1 MDKIAVYIYATGM
14 YIIRSN
20 NGALVV
26 LKSVKSLS
34 VFDIIVNKCL
44 FSCHL
49 LHCQPKVIHNYW
61 QC

>member
-34 VFDIIVNKCL
+34 VFDIIVNKCKSMFVFL
-44 FSCHL
+44 SL
-49 LHCQPKVIHNYW
+49 IALSTQSNT
-61 QC
+61 

>member
-14 YIIRSN
+14 YIMRSN

-34 VFDIIVNKCL
+34 VFDIIVNKCKSMFVFL
-44 FSCHL
+44 SL
-49 LHCQPKVIHNYW
+49 IALSTQSNT
-61 QC
+61 

>member
-26 LKSVKSLS
+26 LKLVKSLS
-34 VFDIIVNKCL
+34 VFDIIVNKCKSMFVFL
-44 FSCHL
+44 SL
-49 LHCQPKVIHNYW
+49 IALSTQSNI
-61 QC
+61 

>member
-26 LKSVKSLS
+26 LKFVKSLS
-34 VFDIIVNKCL
+34 VFDIIVNKCKSMFVFL
-44 FSCHL
+44 SL
-49 LHCQPKVIHNYW
+49 IALSTQSNT
-61 QC
+61 

>member
-26 LKSVKSLS
+26 LKLVKSLS
-34 VFDIIVNKCL
+34 VFDIIVNKCKSMFVFL
-44 FSCHL
+44 SL
-49 LHCQPKVIHNYW
+49 IALSTQSNT
-61 QC
+61 

>member
-34 VFDIIVNKCL
+34 VFDIIVNKCKL
-44 FSCHL
+44 MFVFLSL
-49 LHCQPKVIHNYW
+49 IALSTQSNT
-61 QC
+61 

>member
-26 LKSVKSLS
+26 LKSVQSLS
-34 VFDIIVNKCL
+34 VFDIIVNKCKSMFVFL
-44 FSCHL
+44 SL
-49 LHCQPKVIHNYW
+49 IALSTQSNT
-61 QC
+61 

>member
-20 NGALVV
+20 NGVLVV

-34 VFDIIVNKCL
+34 VFDIIVNKCKSMFVFL
-44 FSCHL
+44 SL
-49 LHCQPKVIHNYW
+49 IALSTQSNT
-61 QC
+61 

>member
-34 VFDIIVNKCL
+34 VFDIIVNECKSMFVFL
-44 FSCHL
+44 SL
-49 LHCQPKVIHNYW
+49 IALSTQSNV
-61 QC
+61 

>member
-14 YIIRSN
+14 YILRSN

-34 VFDIIVNKCL
+34 VFDIIVNKCKSMFVFL
-44 FSCHL
+44 SL
-49 LHCQPKVIHNYW
+49 IALSTQSNI
-61 QC
+61 

>member
-26 LKSVKSLS
+26 LKLVKSLS
-34 VFDIIVNKCL
+34 VFDIIVNKCKL
-44 FSCHL
+44 MFVFLSL
-49 LHCQPKVIHNYW
+49 IALSTQSNT
-61 QC
+61 

>member
-1 MDKIAVYIYATGM
+1 MDKIAVYISATGM

-34 VFDIIVNKCL
+34 VFDIIVNECK
-44 FSCHL
+44 
-49 LHCQPKVIHNYW
+49 
-61 QC
+61 

>member
-20 NGALVV
+20 NGVLVV

-34 VFDIIVNKCL
+34 VFDIIVNKCKKMFVFL
-44 FSCHL
+44 SL
-49 LHCQPKVIHNYW
+49 IALSTQSNT
-61 QC
+61 

>member
-20 NGALVV
+20 NGELVV

-34 VFDIIVNKCL
+34 VFDIIVNKCKSVFVFL
-44 FSCHL
+44 SL
-49 LHCQPKVIHNYW
+49 IALSTQSNT
-61 QC
+61 

>member
-34 VFDIIVNKCL
+34 VFDIIVNKCKSMFVFL
-44 FSCHL
+44 SL
-49 LHCQPKVIHNYW
+49 IALSTQSNI
-61 QC
+61 

>member
-20 NGALVV
+20 NGELVV

-34 VFDIIVNKCL
+34 VFDIIVNKC
-44 FSCHL
+44 
-49 LHCQPKVIHNYW
+49 K
-61 QC
+61 

>member
-14 YIIRSN
+14 YILIRSN

-34 VFDIIVNKCL
+34 VFDIIVNECK
-44 FSCHL
+44 
-49 LHCQPKVIHNYW
+49 
-61 QC
+61 